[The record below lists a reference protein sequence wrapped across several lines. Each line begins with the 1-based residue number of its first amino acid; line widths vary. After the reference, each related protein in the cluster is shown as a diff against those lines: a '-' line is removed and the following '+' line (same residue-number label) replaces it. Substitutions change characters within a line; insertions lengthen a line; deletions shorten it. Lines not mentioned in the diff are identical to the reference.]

1 VILVLHDATYAACAV
16 AGLLMVKAGS
26 VKHLVESK
34 QRVRWCA
41 ACHRRITDGRCGCSA
56 RR

>member
-1 VILVLHDATYAACAV
+1 MVPALHAAPYAATAV

-34 QRVRWCA
+34 QRARWCA
-41 ACHRRITDGRCGCSA
+41 GCHRRITDGRCRCTE
-56 RR
+56 R